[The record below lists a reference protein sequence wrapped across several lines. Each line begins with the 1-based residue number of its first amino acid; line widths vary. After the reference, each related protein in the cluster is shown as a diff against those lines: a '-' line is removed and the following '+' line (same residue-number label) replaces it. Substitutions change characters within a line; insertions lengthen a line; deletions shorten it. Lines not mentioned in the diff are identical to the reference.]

1 MLLKVLSLSHLTL
14 FNAMVEK
21 QSDKGHLARDLNYDV
36 HRLLFVESIVI
47 NSLQIICGCAA

>member
-36 HRLLFVESIVI
+36 HRLLFVESIVV